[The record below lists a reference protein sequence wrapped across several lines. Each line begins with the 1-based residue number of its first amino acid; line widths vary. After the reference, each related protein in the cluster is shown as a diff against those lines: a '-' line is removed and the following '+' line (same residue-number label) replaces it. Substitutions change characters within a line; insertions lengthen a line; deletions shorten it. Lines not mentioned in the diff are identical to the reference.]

1 MTTFAIAFKDQVRKL
16 ARKEIRGGTG
26 VLRRSSAQFRRDIAA
41 LKRAIAALTRE
52 IRRAGAGGAAAA
64 ATGDSEGMSEGARFS
79 ARSVRAQRK
88 RLGISAAD
96 FGKLIGVSAL
106 TVYHWEGGKAR
117 PRAKQLAKFVAIR
130 GIGKREAMEKITEA
144 GGTPGGK
151 KRGRKPKKK

>member
-26 VLRRSSAQFRRDIAA
+26 VLRRSSAQFRRDIAS

-52 IRRAGAGGAAAA
+52 LRRGAASNSAA
-64 ATGDSEGMSEGARFS
+64 AVAGEGEGMAEGARFS

-88 RLGISAAD
+88 RLGVSAAD

-130 GIGKREAMEKITEA
+130 GIGKREAMEKIA
-144 GGTPGGK
+144 DGGEKPAAK
-151 KRGRKPKKK
+151 KRGRKPKA